1 MFTLQQLRDTF
12 FAISHQS
19 KMKQMLDD
27 QIARTQEL
35 IYSCQTLDEYDKQLA
50 IKMNQ
55 NHLYLQQKIKE
66 FYEEFQVSLRN
77 SEKID
82 MEFRKRI
89 DSNENNILML
99 RNNLEEQRREIK
111 NITESTNKLA
121 TRLET
126 VKEILS

>member
-1 MFTLQQLRDTF
+1 
-12 FAISHQS
+12 
-19 KMKQMLDD
+19 
-27 QIARTQEL
+27 
-35 IYSCQTLDEYDKQLA
+35 
-50 IKMNQ
+50 
-55 NHLYLQQKIKE
+55 
-66 FYEEFQVSLRN
+66 
-77 SEKID
+77 

-126 VKEILS
+126 VKEMLS

>member
-66 FYEEFQVSLRN
+66 FYEEF
-77 SEKID
+77 
-82 MEFRKRI
+82 
-89 DSNENNILML
+89 
-99 RNNLEEQRREIK
+99 
-111 NITESTNKLA
+111 
-121 TRLET
+121 
-126 VKEILS
+126 